1 VAGPL
6 PLIVSEYSVM
16 WKLDRLRHWPQVGPM
31 RSPFAAIRRWVAQLL
46 ACLIDGVEALRG
58 ILATMRAL
66 EEILARFEARE
77 SAQPLEADDIRLIG
91 LGVRIDDLTLAVSEG
106 VNNVQRSER
115 RVRAVV
121 TSARRQL
128 AEAGYEHAG
137 VEAETG
143 ELRSLDAESGNG
155 EPVPAV
161 PEGVDDATGDR
172 ASVIPGIT
180 VRQMQVAR
188 ARRR

>member
-1 VAGPL
+1 
-6 PLIVSEYSVM
+6 
-16 WKLDRLRHWPQVGPM
+16 M
-31 RSPFAAIRRWVAQLL
+31 RSPFAAIQRWFSEVLRAVWR
-46 ACLIDGVEALRG
+46 AVDALEG

-66 EEILARFEARE
+66 EATLAGFEARE
-77 SAQPLEADDIRLIG
+77 SAPALPADDIRLER
-91 LGVRIDDLTLAVSEG
+91 LAVRIDDLTLAVSEG

-137 VEAETG
+137 LEAEAG
-143 ELRSLDAESGNG
+143 ELRSLDGESGNG

-161 PEGVDDATGDR
+161 PEGVDVPAQ
-172 ASVIPGIT
+172 AEHSVIPG
-180 VRQMQVAR
+180 VSMRQMQVAR